1 MLRASNKKLTAMAA
15 NVPTEGH
22 KREKPSVY
30 LSPTAQTVS
39 KRPAKTRRNQ
49 TMKNPFPTRQGPSLL
64 LNGRSGSSLTDES
77 DPGHFRT
84 SDRTSGYD
92 TEAQD
97 SDMAPYCTRSGINGP
112 AFRAGSS
119 RPYTYNDDV
128 PDESFSS
135 VLTQIRPET
144 TLPVE
149 RGCLFRWIPV
159 RAPRQDL
166 STTRPKTPFFG
177 SGPRIL
183 FSALSSRH
191 FRACPPFLPK
201 WITAV

>member
-1 MLRASNKKLTAMAA
+1 
-15 NVPTEGH
+15 
-22 KREKPSVY
+22 
-30 LSPTAQTVS
+30 
-39 KRPAKTRRNQ
+39 
-49 TMKNPFPTRQGPSLL
+49 MKNPFPTRQGPSLL

-159 RAPRQDL
+159 RAPRGSVDDTAEDTVLRQRAAD
-166 STTRPKTPFFG
+166 SFFG
-177 SGPRIL
+177 LVIATLPG
-183 FSALSSRH
+183 LSSLLAEVDH
-191 FRACPPFLPK
+191 SCLKSGKAIFRSPAFPTGLHDVACRVSGSL
-201 WITAV
+201 